1 MVDTILMGRA
11 VSPVGCVTLA
21 TLTFL
26 SPGSQPS
33 LSPLH
38 GHVGMSA
45 RTVARPPGFS
55 KLPGDSDQQPVP
67 RPAGGLQGF

>member
-1 MVDTILMGRA
+1 MDTIRAGRA
-11 VSPVGCVTLA
+11 MSPVGCVTLA

-26 SPGSQPS
+26 PPGSQQS

-45 RTVARPPGFS
+45 CTVARLPGFS
-55 KLPGDSDQQPVP
+55 KLPGDSHQQPVP
-67 RPAGGLQGF
+67 QPAGGLQGF

>member
-1 MVDTILMGRA
+1 MDTVHAERA
-11 VSPVGCVTLA
+11 MSPVGCVTLA
-21 TLTFL
+21 TLSFL
-26 SPGSQPS
+26 PPGSQPS

-45 RTVARPPGFS
+45 CTVARPPGFS

-67 RPAGGLQGF
+67 QRAGGLQGF